1 MENVQAMPTGLLME
15 NYRSLI
21 RGAALAT
28 NANERDR
35 LSMQADQYEEEILR
49 RMAW

>member
-1 MENVQAMPTGLLME
+1 MDDVQNMKTPLLME
-15 NYRSLI
+15 NFRALI

-35 LSMQADQYEEEILR
+35 LSMKADLYEEEILR